1 MNELKTPFRAYKV
14 FNPDWTCLNKQY
26 EVGKEYKETQIKI
39 CHQGIHACLN
49 LSDCFNYYSFDS
61 KNKVAEITV
70 LGNFEGTEEDSKI
83 VSDHIKIEKELSW
96 DDVLLLCNS
105 GNSNSGYSNSGN
117 SNSGYSN
124 SGNRNSG
131 YSNSGNHN
139 SGNRNSGNSNSG
151 NRNSGDYNSGDNNS
165 GYSNSGNRN
174 SGDNNSGY
182 SNSGNRNSGDN
193 NSGDYN
199 SGYSNSGDNNSGDYN
214 SGDYNSGL
222 FNTKEHNMYCF
233 DILSDMKRD
242 DWEYHPARYASFKFN
257 LISFIGFDVM
267 TEEEKKNF
275 PEYKTIGGYLK
286 TNNYKTACEIWWGK
300 LNQKEKD
307 SFKTLPNFNADIFY
321 EITGIRI

>member
-70 LGNFEGTEEDSKI
+70 LGNFAGMEGDSKI

-96 DDVLLLCNS
+96 DDVLRLCNS
-105 GNSNSGYSNSGN
+105 GNYNSGD
-117 SNSGYSN
+117 
-124 SGNRNSG
+124 
-131 YSNSGNHN
+131 HN
-139 SGNRNSGNSNSG
+139 SGDCNSGDNNLG
-151 NRNSGDYNSGDNNS
+151 DNNSGDYNSG
-165 GYSNSGNRN
+165 NR
-174 SGDNNSGY
+174 NSGY

-193 NSGDYN
+193 NSGDCN
-199 SGYSNSGDNNSGDYN
+199 SGN
-214 SGDYNSGL
+214 YNSGL

-286 TNNYKTACEIWWGK
+286 TNDYKTACEIWWGK

>member
-14 FNPDWTCLNKQY
+14 FNPDWMCLNKQY

-70 LGNFEGTEEDSKI
+70 LGNFAGMEGDSKI

-105 GNSNSGYSNSGN
+105 GNSNSGYGNSGN
-117 SNSGYSN
+117 H
-124 SGNRNSG
+124 
-131 YSNSGNHN
+131 NSGNHN
-139 SGNRNSGNSNSG
+139 SGNRNSGNRNSG
-151 NRNSGDYNSGDNNS
+151 NRNSGNRNS

-174 SGDNNSGY
+174 SGDNNSGNCN
-182 SNSGNRNSGDN
+182 SGNSNSGNCNSGNRNSGDN
-193 NSGDYN
+193 NSGDN
-199 SGYSNSGDNNSGDYN
+199 NSGDNNSGDN
-214 SGDYNSGL
+214 NSGL

-233 DILSDMKRD
+233 DILSDMKRS
-242 DWEYHPARYASFKFN
+242 DWEHHPARYASFKFN

-286 TNNYKTACEIWWGK
+286 TNDYKTACEIWWGK

>member
-70 LGNFEGTEEDSKI
+70 LGNFAGMEGDSKI

-105 GNSNSGYSNSGN
+105 GNSNSGYG
-117 SNSGYSN
+117 
-124 SGNRNSG
+124 
-131 YSNSGNHN
+131 NSGNH
-139 SGNRNSGNSNSG
+139 
-151 NRNSGDYNSGDNNS
+151 NS

-174 SGDNNSGY
+174 SGDNNSG
-182 SNSGNRNSGDN
+182 NCNSGDN
-193 NSGDYN
+193 
-199 SGYSNSGDNNSGDYN
+199 N

-233 DILSDMKRD
+233 DILSDMKRS
-242 DWEYHPARYASFKFN
+242 DWEHHPARYVSFKFN

>member
-96 DDVLLLCNS
+96 DDVLRLC
-105 GNSNSGYSNSGN
+105 
-117 SNSGYSN
+117 
-124 SGNRNSG
+124 
-131 YSNSGNHN
+131 N
-139 SGNRNSGNSNSG
+139 SGNRNSGNRNSGDCNSGDHNSGEHNSGEHNSGDHNSGDHNSGNYNSEDHNSGDCNSGNRNSG
-151 NRNSGDYNSGDNNS
+151 NRNSGDC
-165 GYSNSGNRN
+165 NSGNRN
-174 SGDNNSGY
+174 SGN
-182 SNSGNRNSGDN
+182 
-193 NSGDYN
+193 
-199 SGYSNSGDNNSGDYN
+199 YN
-214 SGDYNSGL
+214 SGDCNSGDCNSGDCNSGEHNSGDHNSGL

>member
-14 FNPDWTCLNKQY
+14 FNPDWMCLNKQY

-70 LGNFEGTEEDSKI
+70 LGNFAGMEGDSKI

-105 GNSNSGYSNSGN
+105 GNSNSGYGNSGN
-117 SNSGYSN
+117 H
-124 SGNRNSG
+124 
-131 YSNSGNHN
+131 NSGNHN
-139 SGNRNSGNSNSG
+139 SGNRNSGNRNSG
-151 NRNSGDYNSGDNNS
+151 NRNSGNRNS

-174 SGDNNSGY
+174 SGDNNSGNCN
-182 SNSGNRNSGDN
+182 SGNSNSGNCNSGNRNSGDN
-193 NSGDYN
+193 NSGDN
-199 SGYSNSGDNNSGDYN
+199 NSGDNNSGDN
-214 SGDYNSGL
+214 NSGL

-233 DILSDMKRD
+233 DILSDMKRS
-242 DWEYHPARYASFKFN
+242 DWEHHPARYASFKFN

-286 TNNYKTACEIWWGK
+286 TNDYKTACEIWWGK
-300 LNQKEKD
+300 LNQEEKD

>member
-105 GNSNSGYSNSGN
+105 GYS
-117 SNSGYSN
+117 
-124 SGNRNSG
+124 
-131 YSNSGNHN
+131 
-139 SGNRNSGNSNSG
+139 
-151 NRNSGDYNSGDNNS
+151 NS

-174 SGDNNSGY
+174 SGDNNLGDNNSGDYNSGNRNSGY
-182 SNSGNRNSGDN
+182 SNSGNRNSGN
-193 NSGDYN
+193 HNSGHHNSGDCN
-199 SGYSNSGDNNSGDYN
+199 SGN
-214 SGDYNSGL
+214 YNSGL